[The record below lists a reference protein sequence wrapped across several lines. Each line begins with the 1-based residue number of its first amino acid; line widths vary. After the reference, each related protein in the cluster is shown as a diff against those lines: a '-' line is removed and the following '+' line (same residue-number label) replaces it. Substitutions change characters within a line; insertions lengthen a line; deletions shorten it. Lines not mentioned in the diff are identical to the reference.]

1 MKAPAA
7 APDHLGTHD
16 MKHIALAAIAAGLL
30 STAPAEAA
38 LLTFTLTG
46 AHTASFQ
53 LDSNPTTNN
62 YSSVSFGILNQTI
75 TFDGATQSNIRIDFG
90 NAGSVFQFRFTDS
103 SSMRILDATGP
114 SLFSGASNMPTLAT
128 GTYALTDRFNSNLHY
143 SLAISDPSVA
153 SVPEPASWAL
163 MMGGFALAGGAIRSR
178 RKGAAFA

>member
-1 MKAPAA
+1 
-7 APDHLGTHD
+7 
-16 MKHIALAAIAAGLL
+16 
-30 STAPAEAA
+30 
-38 LLTFTLTG
+38 
-46 AHTASFQ
+46 
-53 LDSNPTTNN
+53 
-62 YSSVSFGILNQTI
+62 
-75 TFDGATQSNIRIDFG
+75 
-90 NAGSVFQFRFTDS
+90 
-103 SSMRILDATGP
+103 MRILDATGP